1 MSRSTLNSA
10 LIAAACAG
18 IFILAE
24 GAGAQAYES
33 AMDACRKWT
42 GQGAGMQYKCF
53 DCIKPA
59 GYGPNQH
66 WVNICPEYNA
76 YEGFIDPR

>member
-1 MSRSTLNSA
+1 
-10 LIAAACAG
+10 
-18 IFILAE
+18 
-24 GAGAQAYES
+24 
-33 AMDACRKWT
+33 MDACRKWT

-66 WVNICPEYNA
+66 WVNICPEYYA
-76 YEGFIDPR
+76 YGGYLSISR

>member
-1 MSRSTLNSA
+1 MSGSTTNSA
-10 LIAAACAG
+10 LIVAACAG
-18 IFILAE
+18 MFILAE

-53 DCIKPA
+53 DCLKPV
-59 GYGPNQH
+59 GDGPTQH
-66 WVNICPEYNA
+66 WVNTCPEYNA
-76 YEGFIDPR
+76 YGGSVGPR

>member
-1 MSRSTLNSA
+1 M
-10 LIAAACAG
+10 AACAG

-24 GAGAQAYES
+24 GATRAQAYES

-66 WVNICPEYNA
+66 WVNICPEYT
-76 YEGFIDPR
+76 YGGFFDFR